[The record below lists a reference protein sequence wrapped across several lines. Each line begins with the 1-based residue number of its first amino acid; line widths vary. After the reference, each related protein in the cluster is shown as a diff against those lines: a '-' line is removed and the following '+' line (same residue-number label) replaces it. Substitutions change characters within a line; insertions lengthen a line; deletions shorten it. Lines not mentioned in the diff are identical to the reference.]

1 MFSQILYQLDNPWEL
16 FVLFLF
22 LILFLILFGEFG
34 YKKKILSASSNRA
47 IIHLFTGL
55 AVSSSP
61 FLFPNKIQPI
71 ILAFLFLFINLISYK
86 NNKLNSFHDI
96 GRESLGTIYF
106 PLSFI
111 LICGLFWDYSYQ
123 IAASYII
130 LAVADPLASFVGNRK
145 RSVHKYN
152 IAGDIKSIEGS
163 AAMFTTTL
171 VLMTLVSRFIFIDFD
186 ILNTTIAII
195 ICSIAI
201 TFSESISF
209 KGSDNLTI
217 PITAFLFIELF
228 NHLNQNNFLSEFLF
242 IIILIFI
249 FLFYFFR
256 KKQLSL
262 SGFISAN
269 FMGTL
274 IVGFGG
280 LDHLIPISIFFISS
294 TILSKF
300 NNHQTMNLESN
311 RNAAQVFANGGL
323 ALLLCIINHFYPN
336 NFLYYSF
343 IAAIAAANSDTWGTE
358 IGKFSKTNPID
369 IISRKKLET
378 GESGGVTAMGIV
390 GSLLGSLLISLT
402 GYLFKIDVKYLMMI
416 FMSGFFASLFDS
428 IIGSSFQS
436 RFISKSGL
444 IISESYIKNYY
455 LFTGDKRLN
464 NDAVNFLCTV
474 SSPLFLITIDTVL

>member
-1 MFSQILYQLDNPWEL
+1 MINQILHQLDDPWKL

-22 LILFLILFGEFG
+22 LIIFLILISELG
-34 YKKKILSASSNRA
+34 YKRKILSAPSNRI

-55 AVSSSP
+55 AVSASP
-61 FLFPNKIQPI
+61 FLFSNNIQPI
-71 ILAFLFLFINLISYK
+71 ILAFLFFLINLISY
-86 NNKLNSFHDI
+86 NNNNLKSFHDI

-111 LICGLFWDYSYQ
+111 IISGPFWDYSYQ
-123 IAASYII
+123 IAASFII

-145 RSVHKYN
+145 KVTHKYK

-163 AAMFTTTL
+163 VIMFTTTL
-171 VLMTLVSRFIFIDFD
+171 VLITLFSDFIFIDFN
-186 ILNTTIAII
+186 ILNTIIAII

-201 TFSESISF
+201 TFAESISS

-228 NHLNQNNFLSEFLF
+228 NHLNQDFLIKFLF
-242 IIILIFI
+242 IIIILFI
-249 FLFYFFR
+249 FLYYFFR
-256 KKQLSL
+256 KKHLSL
-262 SGFISAN
+262 SGFISAS

-274 IVGFGG
+274 IIGFGG
-280 LDHLIPISIFFISS
+280 LGHLIPISMFFISS

-300 NNHQTMNLESN
+300 NSQKAIKLESN

-323 ALLLCIINHFYPN
+323 ALLLCIVNHFFPN

-358 IGKFSKTNPID
+358 IGKFSKKNPID
-369 IISRKKLET
+369 IISGKKLEK
-378 GESGGVTAMGIV
+378 GESGGVTFVGIV

-402 GYLFKIDVKYLMMI
+402 GYLFDVDIKYLMII
-416 FMSGFFASLFDS
+416 FLSGFLASLFDS
-428 IIGSSFQS
+428 ILGSTFQS
-436 RFISKSGL
+436 RFISKNGL

-464 NDAVNFLCTV
+464 NDAVNFFCTV
-474 SSPLFLITIDTVL
+474 SSPLFLIIINTVL

>member
-1 MFSQILYQLDNPWEL
+1 MINQILYQLDNPWKL

-22 LILFLILFGEFG
+22 LIILLILISELG
-34 YKKKILSASSNRA
+34 YKKKIVSASLNRI
-47 IIHLFTGL
+47 IIHLFIGL
-55 AVSSSP
+55 AVSASP
-61 FLFPNKIQPI
+61 FLFSNNIQPI
-71 ILAFLFLFINLISYK
+71 VLAFLFLFINLISYK
-86 NNKLNSFHDI
+86 NNKLKSFHNI

-111 LICGLFWDYSYQ
+111 LIASPFWDYSYQ

-145 RSVHKYN
+145 IKTHNYN

-163 AAMFTTTL
+163 VVMFTATL
-171 VLMTLVSRFIFIDFD
+171 VLITLVSGFIFIDFD
-186 ILNTTIAII
+186 ILNTIIAIT

-201 TFSESISF
+201 TFAESVSS

-217 PITAFLFIELF
+217 PITTFLFIELF
-228 NHLNQNNFLSEFLF
+228 NHLNQNNFLNKFLL
-242 IIILIFI
+242 IIIIIFI
-249 FLFYFFR
+249 FLYYFFR
-256 KKQLSL
+256 KKHLSL
-262 SGFISAN
+262 SGFISAS

-294 TILSKF
+294 TILSKL
-300 NNHQTMNLESN
+300 NNHKAIKLESN

-323 ALLLCIINHFYPN
+323 ALLLCIVNHFFPN

-369 IISRKKLET
+369 IISGKKLDA
-378 GESGGVTAMGIV
+378 GESGGVTAIGIV

-402 GYLFKIDVKYLMMI
+402 GYLFDIDIKYLMMI
-416 FMSGFFASLFDS
+416 LISGFFASLFDS
-428 IIGSSFQS
+428 ILGSTFQS
-436 RFISKSGL
+436 RFISKNGL
-444 IISESYIKNYY
+444 IISESYIKSYY

-464 NDAVNFLCTV
+464 NDAVNFFCTV
-474 SSPLFLITIDTVL
+474 SSPLFLIIINTIL

>member
-1 MFSQILYQLDNPWEL
+1 MINQILHQLDDPWKL

-22 LILFLILFGEFG
+22 LIIFLIFISELG
-34 YKKKILSASSNRA
+34 YKRKILSASSNRI

-55 AVSSSP
+55 AVSASP
-61 FLFPNKIQPI
+61 FLFSNNIQPI
-71 ILAFLFLFINLISYK
+71 ILAFLFFLINLISYN
-86 NNKLNSFHDI
+86 NNKLKSFHDI

-111 LICGLFWDYSYQ
+111 IISGPFWDYSYQ

-130 LAVADPLASFVGNRK
+130 LAVADPLASFVGKRRK
-145 RSVHKYN
+145 ETHKYK

-163 AAMFTTTL
+163 VIMFTATL
-171 VLMTLVSRFIFIDFD
+171 VLITLFSGFIFVDFD
-186 ILNTTIAII
+186 ILNTIIAII

-201 TFSESISF
+201 TFAESISS

-228 NHLNQNNFLSEFLF
+228 NHLNQDFLIKFLF
-242 IIILIFI
+242 IIIILFI
-249 FLFYFFR
+249 FLYYFFR
-256 KKQLSL
+256 KKHLSL
-262 SGFISAN
+262 SGFISAS

-274 IVGFGG
+274 IIGFGG
-280 LDHLIPISIFFISS
+280 LDHLIPISMFFISS

-300 NNHQTMNLESN
+300 NSQKAIKLESN

-323 ALLLCIINHFYPN
+323 ALLLCIVNHFFPN

-358 IGKFSKTNPID
+358 IGKFSKKNPID
-369 IISRKKLET
+369 IISGKKLEA
-378 GESGGVTAMGIV
+378 GESGGVTLIGII

-402 GYLFKIDVKYLMMI
+402 GYLFDVDIKYLMII
-416 FMSGFFASLFDS
+416 FLSGFLASLFDS
-428 IIGSSFQS
+428 ILGSTFQS
-436 RFISKSGL
+436 RFISKNGL
-444 IISESYIKNYY
+444 IISESYNKNYY

-464 NDAVNFLCTV
+464 NDAVNFFCTV
-474 SSPLFLITIDTVL
+474 SSPLFLIIINTVL

>member
-1 MFSQILYQLDNPWEL
+1 
-16 FVLFLF
+16 
-22 LILFLILFGEFG
+22 
-34 YKKKILSASSNRA
+34 
-47 IIHLFTGL
+47 
-55 AVSSSP
+55 
-61 FLFPNKIQPI
+61 
-71 ILAFLFLFINLISYK
+71 
-86 NNKLNSFHDI
+86 
-96 GRESLGTIYF
+96 
-106 PLSFI
+106 
-111 LICGLFWDYSYQ
+111 
-123 IAASYII
+123 
-130 LAVADPLASFVGNRK
+130 
-145 RSVHKYN
+145 
-152 IAGDIKSIEGS
+152 
-163 AAMFTTTL
+163 
-171 VLMTLVSRFIFIDFD
+171 
-186 ILNTTIAII
+186 
-195 ICSIAI
+195 
-201 TFSESISF
+201 
-209 KGSDNLTI
+209 
-217 PITAFLFIELF
+217 
-228 NHLNQNNFLSEFLF
+228 
-242 IIILIFI
+242 
-249 FLFYFFR
+249 
-256 KKQLSL
+256 
-262 SGFISAN
+262 
-269 FMGTL
+269 
-274 IVGFGG
+274 
-280 LDHLIPISIFFISS
+280 
-294 TILSKF
+294 
-300 NNHQTMNLESN
+300 MNLESN

>member
-1 MFSQILYQLDNPWEL
+1 MINQILHQLDDPWKL

-22 LILFLILFGEFG
+22 LIIFLILISELG
-34 YKKKILSASSNRA
+34 YKRKILSASSNRI

-55 AVSSSP
+55 AVSASP
-61 FLFPNKIQPI
+61 FLFSNNIQPI
-71 ILAFLFLFINLISYK
+71 ILAFLFFLINLISY
-86 NNKLNSFHDI
+86 NNNNLKSFHDI

-111 LICGLFWDYSYQ
+111 IISGPFWDYSYQ

-130 LAVADPLASFVGNRK
+130 LAVADPLASFVGNRRK
-145 RSVHKYN
+145 ETHKYK

-163 AAMFTTTL
+163 VIMFTATL
-171 VLMTLVSRFIFIDFD
+171 VLITLFSGFIFVDFD
-186 ILNTTIAII
+186 ILNTIIAII

-201 TFSESISF
+201 TFAESISS

-228 NHLNQNNFLSEFLF
+228 NHLNQDFLIKFLF
-242 IIILIFI
+242 IIIILFI
-249 FLFYFFR
+249 FLYYFFR
-256 KKQLSL
+256 KKHLSL
-262 SGFISAN
+262 SGFISAS

-274 IVGFGG
+274 IIGFGG
-280 LDHLIPISIFFISS
+280 LDHLIPISMFFISS

-300 NNHQTMNLESN
+300 NSQKAIKLESN

-323 ALLLCIINHFYPN
+323 ALLLCIVNHFFPN

-369 IISRKKLET
+369 IISRKRLDA
-378 GESGGVTAMGIV
+378 GEVVAISDRPSDEAIQNLVKQEDSWIDGLT
-390 GSLLGSLLISLT
+390 GSLFSGS
-402 GYLFKIDVKYLMMI
+402 K
-416 FMSGFFASLFDS
+416 
-428 IIGSSFQS
+428 QS
-436 RFISKSGL
+436 TVNIQEF
-444 IISESYIKNYY
+444 
-455 LFTGDKRLN
+455 
-464 NDAVNFLCTV
+464 NDADAILAN
-474 SSPLFLITIDTVL
+474 